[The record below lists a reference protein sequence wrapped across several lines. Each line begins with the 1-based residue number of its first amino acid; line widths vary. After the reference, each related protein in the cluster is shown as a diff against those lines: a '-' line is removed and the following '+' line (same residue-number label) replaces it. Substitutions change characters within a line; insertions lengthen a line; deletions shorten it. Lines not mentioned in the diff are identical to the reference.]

1 MKNLLKALVVLV
13 LALNIAFISTSC
25 EPSDDIKCRT
35 VIEKTVING
44 KFVLVFADKPL
55 VVGGRD
61 FEAAIVGQN
70 WCTYKN

>member
-1 MKNLLKALVVLV
+1 
-13 LALNIAFISTSC
+13 
-25 EPSDDIKCRT
+25 
-35 VIEKTVING
+35 VING

-70 WCTYKN
+70 WCTNKF

>member
-25 EPSDDIKCRT
+25 EPGDDIKCRT
-35 VIEKTVING
+35 VIEKNVING

-61 FEAAIVGQN
+61 YAAAIVGQN
-70 WCTYKN
+70 WCTDKN